1 MSELLDSFRR
11 VCRDTPSRTL
21 IVARSEGRALTARGI
36 WDEYVSTRETF
47 AGLGLAPG
55 SVVLSLAGNR
65 SSFAA
70 VLLACFDLGVT
81 LMPVDRSTAMPEVTT
96 LATAYGACAVVAP
109 EGVHIR
115 LPHTTTPL
123 PGGLVVELLLEQP
136 PRGRYPDTCLLKLTS
151 GSSGLPKA
159 ARAAERHLM
168 ADVRQITA
176 AMDIRP
182 EDVQLAVIPLSH
194 MYGLG
199 NLLLPMLLQGTAMVL
214 REAFAPTQLVQDIID
229 DRVRIWPGVPF
240 MFDALVDQV
249 PGGALPPQFGT
260 CISAGARLEFR
271 TVDAFERHFHRKI
284 HSFYGS
290 TETGGITFDDS
301 AAVKSPVPVGRPLGD
316 VHITLRPIEHADL
329 PQGSGRVHV
338 CSSAVS
344 HGYVDETQPGEGFV
358 DGGYLTGDLGF
369 FDADGDLVLSG
380 RMSSFVNV
388 AGRKVQPDEIERV
401 LRTMPGVAEV
411 SVVGA
416 PDDRRGQVLVACI
429 VRADTGLGLRPMA
442 VRTFLAERVAPHKIP
457 RDVLF
462 IDEIPRTDR
471 GKVDRQAL
479 DALAR
484 SARQGSG
491 Q

>member
-1 MSELLDSFRR
+1 MSELLDSFQA
-11 VCRDTPSRTL
+11 VCRDSPSRTL
-21 IVARSEGRALTARGI
+21 IVARSEGRALTAREI
-36 WDEYVSTRETF
+36 WNEYVSTRETF
-47 AGLGLAPG
+47 RRLGLGPG
-55 SVVLSLAGNR
+55 ALLLSLAGNR

-70 VLLACFDLGVT
+70 VLLACFDLGIT
-81 LMPVDRSTAMPEVTT
+81 LMPVDRSTAIPEVTA
-96 LATAYGACAVVAP
+96 LATAYGAGAVVAP
-109 EGVHIR
+109 AGLHIR
-115 LPHTTTPL
+115 LAHTAVPL
-123 PGGLVVELLLEQP
+123 AGGLLLALLTPQP
-136 PRGRYPDTCLLKLTS
+136 PRGRYPDTGLLKLTS

-159 ARAAERHLM
+159 ARAAERHIV
-168 ADVRQITA
+168 ADARHITA

-182 EDVQLAVIPLSH
+182 DDVQMAVIPLSH

-214 REAFAPTQLVQDIID
+214 REAFAPLPLVQDIVD
-229 DRVRIWPGVPF
+229 DGIRVWPGVPF

-249 PGGALPPQFGT
+249 PAGALPAHFGR

-271 TVDAFERHFHRKI
+271 TVDAFARHFHRKI

-301 AAVKSPVPVGRPLGD
+301 PRVKSPVPVGRPLGD
-316 VHITLRPIEHADL
+316 VQITLRPIEQADL
-329 PQGSGRVHV
+329 PSGSGRVHV
-338 CSSAVS
+338 RSSAVS

-369 FDADGDLVLSG
+369 FDADDDLVLCG

-388 AGRKVQPDEIERV
+388 AGRKVQPDEIEQL

-429 VRADTGLGLRPMA
+429 VRATPELGPMA

-457 RDVLF
+457 RDVVF

-471 GKVDRQAL
+471 GKVDRQVLA
-479 DALAR
+479 ALAR
-484 SARQGSG
+484 QGREGSGSG

>member
-1 MSELLDSFRR
+1 MSELLHSFQR

-21 IVARSEGRALTARGI
+21 IVARSEGRALTAGEI
-36 WDEYVSTRETF
+36 WDEYARTREIFTRL
-47 AGLGLAPG
+47 GLGPG
-55 SVVLSLAGNR
+55 AVLLSLAGNR

-81 LMPVDRSTAMPEVTT
+81 LMPVDRSTAMPEVTA
-96 LATAYGACAVVAP
+96 LATAYGGGAVVVP
-109 EGVHIR
+109 EGNHIR
-115 LPHTTTPL
+115 LAHTDAPL
-123 PGGLVVELLLEQP
+123 PGGLVLELLTEQP

-159 ARAAERHLM
+159 ARAAERHIV
-168 ADVRQITA
+168 ADARHIAA
-176 AMDIRP
+176 AMGIRP
-182 EDVQLAVIPLSH
+182 DDGQMAVIPLSH

-214 REAFAPTQLVQDIID
+214 REVFAPTQLAQDIID
-229 DRVRIWPGVPF
+229 HGIRVWPGVPF

-249 PGGALPPQFGT
+249 PADALPAHFGR

-271 TVDAFERHFHRKI
+271 TVETFERRFRRKI

-301 AAVKSPVPVGRPLGD
+301 TAIKSPVPVGRPLGD
-316 VHITLRPIEHADL
+316 VQITLRPVEQADL

-338 CSSAVS
+338 RSSAVS

-369 FDADGDLVLSG
+369 FDADGTLVLSG
-380 RMSSFVNV
+380 RTSSFVNV
-388 AGRKVQPDEIERV
+388 AGRKVQPDEIEQL
-401 LRTMPGVAEV
+401 LRTMPGVVEV

-416 PDDRRGQVLVACI
+416 PDERRGQVLVACI
-429 VRADTGLGLRPMA
+429 VRSSPGLRPMA

-457 RDVLF
+457 RDVVF

-484 SARQGSG
+484 SARHR
-491 Q
+491 